1 MALHHIT
8 LNKKKEIMIK
18 KNERRAQDVKLSS
31 ISSANTS
38 CHITEDLV
46 QGTLHVGEDLDLSF
60 PPRCAPAEYECY
72 FCGRLPECCDFFA
85 PISQV
90 YLKGSLKNIHY
101 RSKVTDSDH
110 HFDFVF
116 NFINLG
122 THCWEIDIVRFP
134 DYRGKNTS
142 AEIIHTLPS
151 ERGGWKIRVED
162 GMYTEEEAKRYA
174 MCWADLQAEY
184 IKTGITPDEQIWNS
198 NFIKCQKD

>member
-1 MALHHIT
+1 M
-8 LNKKKEIMIK
+8 
-18 KNERRAQDVKLSS
+18 
-31 ISSANTS
+31 
-38 CHITEDLV
+38 
-46 QGTLHVGEDLDLSF
+46 
-60 PPRCAPAEYECY
+60 
-72 FCGRLPECCDFFA
+72 
-85 PISQV
+85 
-90 YLKGSLKNIHY
+90 KNIHY
-101 RSKVTDSDH
+101 RSKVTDSGQ

-134 DYRGKNTS
+134 DYRDKNTS

-162 GMYTEEEAKRYA
+162 GMYTEEEAKRYG